1 MIDPDLLEAKQ
12 SDILVT
18 LYSPVQLLWF
28 LR

>member
-18 LYSPVQLLWF
+18 FYSPVQLLFF
-28 LR
+28 LH